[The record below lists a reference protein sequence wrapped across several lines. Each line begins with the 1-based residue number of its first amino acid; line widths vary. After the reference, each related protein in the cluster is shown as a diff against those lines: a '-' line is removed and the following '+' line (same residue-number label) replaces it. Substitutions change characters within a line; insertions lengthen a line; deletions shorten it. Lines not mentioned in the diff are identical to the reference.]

1 METRHPQDPSHQP
14 SDRLHVARHGTQPAQ
29 RGRARRW
36 VRSLL
41 LAVVVLGILASV
53 VYVIEPEY
61 AYLPPLTKVLNPE
74 RGNQDQAFDVWGRSI
89 ARAEAT
95 RLLQTAEGQALLSP
109 QHGAVAITDALLTLG
124 RVSFYRETFG
134 NEVFLSEIMG
144 ILDGPLTP
152 WRMAKALWKLGGR
165 GTTNLQIPLEEDV
178 TIGGTTFPKGTAL
191 NTGLDV
197 VPGSYLPLGLKVK
210 LQGGRLV
217 VGITCALC
225 HATLDPQTMQV
236 VEGGMNS
243 DFNGGLV
250 LALAT
255 NSAAYL
261 GHTSMASLDAYT
273 TDPQRTVTRSDG
285 TSARLPDPHALENA
299 VDAGLLQWPPGTFDA
314 TTDLVG
320 NPTKINNTFTLSHH
334 PYAWT
339 GIFAAGPFKGLAA
352 ITSHVHAIGSDG
364 LSQVAS
370 SAFLMD
376 LDPEVYLGTLLQNAA
391 RTRYRYVPTR
401 GQTPSAFFAQVDP
414 TPGVPGVNQ
423 IVRLPTFPHT
433 SLMSEVGLAGSAPG
447 YRFMEQNNALA
458 AFQNTLIPPPAPL
471 PDHPGDSD
479 PRACGLRAGRVPAVP
494 RGTRPDQS
502 SHHPG
507 VRARHGPVTRCR
519 TQDH

>member
-1 METRHPQDPSHQP
+1 METRDPQGPNRQP
-14 SDRLHVARHGTQPAQ
+14 SDRLHVARHGTAPAQ

-41 LAVVVLGILASV
+41 LIVVVLGLLASV
-53 VYVIEPEY
+53 MYVIEPEY

-95 RLLQTAEGQALLSP
+95 RLLQTADGQALLSP
-109 QHGAVAITDALLTLG
+109 QHGAVAITDTLLTLG

-144 ILDGPLTP
+144 IMDGPLTP
-152 WRMAKALWKLGGR
+152 WQMAKALWKLGGR
-165 GTTNLQIPLEEDV
+165 GTTNLQITLETDV

-210 LQGGRLV
+210 LQGGGFV

-225 HATLDPQTMQV
+225 HATLDPHTMQV

-255 NSAAYL
+255 NSTAYL
-261 GHTSMASLDAYT
+261 GHTSVASLDAYT

-285 TSARLPDPHALENA
+285 TSARLPDPHALEDA
-299 VDAGLLQWPPGTFDA
+299 VDASLLQWPPGTFDA

-320 NPTKINNTFTLSHH
+320 NPSKINNTFTLGHH

-339 GIFAAGPFKGLAA
+339 GIFAAGPFKGLAT

-364 LSQVAS
+364 LSQAAS
-370 SAFLMD
+370 SAFLMG
-376 LDPEVYLGTLLQNAA
+376 LDPGSVPRHAAAKRRADALPLRPNAGPGPVCVLCPGRPHAWSA
-391 RTRYRYVPTR
+391 RREPDRPLTHLSAHLAHVR
-401 GQTPSAFFAQVDP
+401 GR
-414 TPGVPGVNQ
+414 PGRQCPGLPIHGAKQ
-423 IVRLPTFPHT
+423 CPGRL
-433 SLMSEVGLAGSAPG
+433 SEHAHPAAGAVA
-447 YRFMEQNNALA
+447 N
-458 AFQNTLIPPPAPL
+458 
-471 PDHPGDSD
+471 HPGDSD
-479 PRACGLRAGRVPAVP
+479 PRAGGLRAGRMPAVP

-502 SHHPG
+502 SRPPG
-507 VRARHGPVTRCR
+507 I
-519 TQDH
+519 

>member
-1 METRHPQDPSHQP
+1 METHHPQDANSQPSH
-14 SDRLHVARHGTQPAQ
+14 RLLVARHGTAPAQ
-29 RGRARRW
+29 RGRDRRW
-36 VRSLL
+36 VRGLL

-74 RGNQDQAFDVWGRSI
+74 RGNQEQAIDVWGRSI
-89 ARAEAT
+89 SRAEAA
-95 RLLQTAEGQALLSP
+95 RLVQTIDGQALLSP
-109 QHGAVAITDALLTLG
+109 QHGAVAITDPLLTLW

-144 ILDGPLTP
+144 ILDGPIPP
-152 WRMAKALWKLGGR
+152 WQMAKAIWKIGRR
-165 GTTNLQIPLEEDV
+165 GTTNLKITLDTDV

-225 HATLDPQTMQV
+225 HATLDPHTMQV

-250 LALAT
+250 LALAS
-255 NSAAYL
+255 NSTAYL
-261 GHTSMASLDAYT
+261 GHTSVASLDAYT
-273 TDPQRTVTRSDG
+273 TDPQRTVTRADG
-285 TSARLPDPHALENA
+285 TRARLPDPHALEDA
-299 VDAGLLQWPPGTFDA
+299 VDASLLQWPPGTFDA

-320 NPTKINNTFTLSHH
+320 NPSKINNTFTLGHH

-364 LSQVAS
+364 LSQAAS
-370 SAFLMD
+370 SAFLMGV
-376 LDPEVYLGTLLQNAA
+376 DPQVYLGTLLQNAA
-391 RTRYRYVPTR
+391 RARYRYVPSR
-401 GQTPSAFFAQVDP
+401 HQRPSAFFAQVDP
-414 TPGVPGVNQ
+414 TPGAPGVNH
-423 IVRLPTFPHT
+423 IVPLPTFPQT
-433 SLMSEVGLAGSAPG
+433 SLLSEVGLAGSGPR

-458 AFQNTLIPPPAPL
+458 AFQNTLVPPLAPL
-471 PDHPGDSD
+471 PFTD
-479 PRACGLRAGRVPAVP
+479 AL
-494 RGTRPDQS
+494 
-502 SHHPG
+502 
-507 VRARHGPVTRCR
+507 VTRGRAVFMQAGCA
-519 TQDH
+519 DCHAGA